1 MQRDDDVYL
10 GHMLDLSRKV
20 ALKITGVRREEF
32 DEDENLRLALAHLLQ
47 TIGEAARRVS
57 REFQITHP
65 EIPWAGI
72 VGMRHKVVHDY
83 MDVDEDVV
91 WTTSVDEIPQL
102 ITALEPA
109 HPELTSRTTKPLR
122 RHHHLLQSEAA
133 STGICPVT
141 STLRYAHHQ

>member
-20 ALKITGVRREEF
+20 AAKITGVRREEF

-57 REFQITHP
+57 RAFQKTHP
-65 EIPWAGI
+65 GIPWSGI

-91 WTTSVDEIPQL
+91 WKTSVEEIPQL
-102 ITALEPA
+102 VSALEP
-109 HPELTSRTTKPLR
+109 LVRS
-122 RHHHLLQSEAA
+122 
-133 STGICPVT
+133 
-141 STLRYAHHQ
+141 

>member
-1 MQRDDDVYL
+1 MQRDDGVYV

-20 ALKITGVRREEF
+20 AGKIAGVSKERF

-57 REFQITHP
+57 REFQHAHP
-65 EIPWAGI
+65 EIPWNAI

-91 WTTSVDEIPQL
+91 WKTSVEEIPRL
-102 ITALEPA
+102 VAALEP
-109 HPELTSRTTKPLR
+109 LDRS
-122 RHHHLLQSEAA
+122 
-133 STGICPVT
+133 
-141 STLRYAHHQ
+141 

>member
-1 MQRDDDVYL
+1 MREDDGVYV

-20 ALKITGVRREEF
+20 AEKVSGVRREEF

-57 REFQITHP
+57 RKFQEKHT

-91 WTTSVDEIPQL
+91 WKTAVEEIPRL
-102 ITALEPA
+102 LAALEPLA
-109 HPELTSRTTKPLR
+109 QP
-122 RHHHLLQSEAA
+122 
-133 STGICPVT
+133 
-141 STLRYAHHQ
+141 

>member
-1 MQRDDDVYL
+1 MQQDDEVYV

-20 ALKITGVRREEF
+20 AAKIAGVRRERF

-57 REFQITHP
+57 REFREAHP
-65 EIPWAGI
+65 GIPWGGI

-91 WTTSVDEIPQL
+91 WKTSVEEIPRL
-102 ITALEPA
+102 VAALEP
-109 HPELTSRTTKPLR
+109 LLRDPL
-122 RHHHLLQSEAA
+122 
-133 STGICPVT
+133 
-141 STLRYAHHQ
+141 